1 MKRRW
6 LLIAAVVA
14 GVLVFAVWRVRAAIV
29 DFTWDYDYTVHVA
42 CVDAAA
48 VDCVE
53 GFEVLNEGGA
63 TLLSVPNQT
72 PLPTGAVVDIPAQ
85 LITGPPYGNRTF
97 GLIAVARTSTGARI
111 VSETVNFPTAL
122 IRPGKPTN
130 LRAQ

>member
-1 MKRRW
+1 MKRAG
-6 LLIAAVVA
+6 IITAVVI
-14 GVLVFAVWRVRAAIV
+14 GVLVFVVWGVRAAIV
-29 DFTWDYDYTVHVA
+29 DFTWDYDYTVDIA

-53 GFEVLNEGGA
+53 GFEILSESGA
-63 TLLSVPNQT
+63 TLLAVPNQT
-72 PLPTGAVVDIPAQ
+72 PVPAGAVVDIPAQ

-97 GLIAVARTSTGARI
+97 GLIAVARDGSGARV
-111 VSETVNFPTAL
+111 VSETVSFPSAL

>member
-6 LLIAAVVA
+6 LLIAGLAVA
-14 GVLVFAVWRVRAAIV
+14 LVFVVWGVRAAIV

-53 GFEVLNEGGA
+53 GFEILNESGS
-63 TLLSVPNQT
+63 TLLAVPNQT
-72 PLPTGAVVDIPAQ
+72 PVPTGAVVDIPAQ

-97 GLIAVARTSTGARI
+97 GLVAVARDGSGARV
-111 VSETVNFPTAL
+111 VSETVSFPSAL

>member
-1 MKRRW
+1 MKRAGII
-6 LLIAAVVA
+6 LVVVA
-14 GVLVFAVWRVRAAIV
+14 VVLVFAVWMVRAAIV

-53 GFEVLNEGGA
+53 GFEVLSESGA

-72 PLPTGAVVDIPAQ
+72 PVPTGIVVDIPAQ

>member
-1 MKRRW
+1 MKRAGM
-6 LLIAAVVA
+6 IVAVVVA
-14 GVLVFAVWRVRAAIV
+14 VLVFVVWGVRAAIV

-42 CVDAAA
+42 CADAAA

-53 GFEVLNEGGA
+53 GFEVLNESGTTILA
-63 TLLSVPNQT
+63 VPNQT
-72 PLPTGAVVDIPAQ
+72 PVPTGAVVDIPAQ

-97 GLIAVARTSTGARI
+97 GLIAVARDTVGARI
-111 VSETVNFPTAL
+111 VSETVSFPSAL

>member
-1 MKRRW
+1 MKRVG
-6 LLIAAVVA
+6 IIVAVVI
-14 GVLVFAVWRVRAAIV
+14 GVALSAVWFVRAAIV

-53 GFEVLNEGGA
+53 GFEVLNESGA

-72 PLPTGAVVDIPAQ
+72 PVPTGAVVDIPAQ

-111 VSETVNFPTAL
+111 VSETVSFPTAL

>member
-1 MKRRW
+1 MKRAG
-6 LLIAAVVA
+6 IIVAVVI
-14 GVLVFAVWRVRAAIV
+14 GVVLSAVWFVRAAIV

-53 GFEVLNEGGA
+53 GFEVLDEGGA

-72 PLPTGAVVDIPAQ
+72 PVPTGAVVDIPAQ

-97 GLIAVARTSTGARI
+97 GLIAVARDGSGARV
-111 VSETVNFPTAL
+111 VSETESFPPAL
-122 IRPGKPTN
+122 IRPGRPTN